1 LTKDDLKSLRLTDHI
16 EAPGGLHILRWRQY
30 VDGIPALDNELKVIV
45 TQDGRIVAVLGSPQ
59 HNLRADTT
67 PDLTAQ
73 QALEAFI
80 ASLGDPPRAIGVSS
94 VAHGPQRRTVF
105 TTGDT
110 AELAIFGEG
119 IAARLVWHIT
129 YQAGA
134 AGWYDAA
141 VDADMVITAPDDNPS
156 YATASGEGSGGR
168 RPVPACW

>member
-1 LTKDDLKSLRLTDHI
+1 
-16 EAPGGLHILRWRQY
+16 
-30 VDGIPALDNELKVIV
+30 
-45 TQDGRIVAVLGSPQ
+45 VAVLGSPQ

-80 ASLGDPPRAIGVSS
+80 ASLGDPPRAIGGSS